1 MNPILTYTTE
11 IYVKQSVVIRG
22 RDNKL
27 AVPGS
32 SSYNILSRI
41 MILFYMNSEF
51 EFNVVFLKTL
61 SLILVV
67 YLVTI
72 TGELYFLY
80 GQK

>member
-1 MNPILTYTTE
+1 MNIVDRLNHHLFKILY
-11 IYVKQSVVIRG
+11 
-22 RDNKL
+22 
-27 AVPGS
+27 
-32 SSYNILSRI
+32 RI
-41 MILFYMNSEF
+41 T
-51 EFNVVFLKTL
+51 FNVVFLKTL